1 MSSSARTPSSALK
14 IRRPAGHLTSANDSV
29 LRATAVVS
37 LLAIGTIH
45 FLQIVPTTE
54 STPLLGV
61 AFIFLIAASVAVAG
75 RLATHQDWRTW
86 SATAVVSAAAIGG
99 YIFTRTFSTPL
110 DNQDAGNWSCMLG
123 LAAMF
128 VETTLLVMS
137 TYAALIARPSPAVAT
152 VRPEGRA
159 SRRLARPTKAA

>member
-1 MSSSARTPSSALK
+1 MSASALARNNQMK
-14 IRRPAGHLTSANDSV
+14 PRRPSGQLANANDAV

-37 LLAIGTIH
+37 LLTIGTIH

-61 AFIFLIAASVAVAG
+61 AFIVLIAASVAVAG
-75 RLATHQDWRTW
+75 RLATHHDWRSW
-86 SATAVVSAAAIGG
+86 SATAGVSAAAIGG

-110 DNQDAGNWSCMLG
+110 DNQDAGNWACMLG
-123 LAAMF
+123 LAAIF
-128 VETTLLVMS
+128 VETILLVMS
-137 TYAALIARPSPAVAT
+137 MYGALIARPSSAVAT

-159 SRRLARPTKAA
+159 SRKVAGPTKAA